1 MIGASDRPDRPSYGV
16 MAYLQSR
23 GYRVLP
29 VNPQITGEHV
39 HGEYV
44 WRELAQIGEPIDMV
58 DIFRRPLAAGEA
70 VDEAIAAGAK
80 SVWLQ
85 IGVINEEAAARAE
98 AAGLKVV
105 MNRCPKIEIPRLG
118 RAEGRRARLRSR
130 LAARCRPSA
139 RSAVRA
145 PSALASCDV
154 GRAARGPGGWRNRPR
169 PGRTAAAR
177 PCRAGAPA
185 GRISRELAERVD
197 VGEGDRQVADVD
209 AADPDPPGDAVFGGR
224 SGRR

>member
-1 MIGASDRPDRPSYGV
+1 MPLTHDADIAQLLKETRTIALIGASDRPDRPSYRV
-16 MAYLQSR
+16 MRVLQDW

-29 VNPQITGEHV
+29 VNPQITGERV

-44 WRELAQIGEPIDMV
+44 WRELSQIGEPIDMV

-105 MNRCPKIEIPRLG
+105 MDRCPAIDLPRLG
-118 RAEGRRARLRSR
+118 V
-130 LAARCRPSA
+130 PKI
-139 RSAVRA
+139 A
-145 PSALASCDV
+145 P
-154 GRAARGPGGWRNRPR
+154 
-169 PGRTAAAR
+169 
-177 PCRAGAPA
+177 
-185 GRISRELAERVD
+185 E
-197 VGEGDRQVADVD
+197 
-209 AADPDPPGDAVFGGR
+209 
-224 SGRR
+224 